1 MASKILAC
9 DGTSLTTEDK
19 MTLQEMQNCVAG
31 YIELVRTPNHPS
43 KVLVV
48 NEEGRIDGDPYSKY
62 NEQASMYAGQPIY
75 GQAILMDRTDLD

>member
-31 YIELVRTPNHPS
+31 YIELVRTPNYPS

-48 NEEGRIDGDPYSKY
+48 NDEGRLYGDPY